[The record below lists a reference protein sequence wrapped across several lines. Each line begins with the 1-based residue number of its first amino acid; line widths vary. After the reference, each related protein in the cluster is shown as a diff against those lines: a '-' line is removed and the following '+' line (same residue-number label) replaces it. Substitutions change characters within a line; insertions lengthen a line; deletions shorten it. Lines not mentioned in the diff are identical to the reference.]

1 MASNDP
7 RPTKAERREAARAK
21 AQALREE
28 QARKAHRAAITRR
41 AAIGVGGVAVVG
53 GIGGLI
59 WKSKSSE
66 GDDENGQEKAPDLN
80 TEKGSLVPSSV
91 DPESGALTY
100 GSDLKVG
107 TSNEGAPVLDIYFD
121 YSCPHCAEFE
131 ALHSAEMKSLVTDGK
146 VTLVLHPA
154 HVLKLKWTIWAY
166 NAMGVVLD
174 KEPDKALDLHT
185 ALFSRFEQAAAKRDV
200 TLLQKKGIWETAS
213 GAGLS
218 SDTQDAIKEAVKS
231 SKYDKWIDLS
241 NQAFQTNGK
250 EKGFSGTPAVLYNG
264 QLVDLQQLQAENSL
278 ADYVNGQQGGAG
290 APAASPSEA
299 PATTP
304 AP

>member
-91 DPESGALTY
+91 DPENGALTY

-166 NAMGVVLD
+166 SAMGVVLD

-213 GAGLS
+213 GTGLS
-218 SDTQDAIKEAVKS
+218 SWDFCMRALEEAHVALTPGLDFATATGS
-231 SKYDKWIDLS
+231 THVRLS
-241 NQAFQTNGK
+241 
-250 EKGFSGTPAVLYNG
+250 Y
-264 QLVDLQQLQAENSL
+264 
-278 ADYVNGQQGGAG
+278 
-290 APAASPSEA
+290 AASREEL
-299 PATTP
+299 ATGLERLG
-304 AP
+304 AFLRGLG